1 MYVGFNHVK
10 TFSPP
15 MRVGPGLEVS
25 FDVQASLRLPV
36 FDSTECTGLM
46 LDVRADLKLLMT
58 SGDPLL
64 VGAAEVSP

>member
-46 LDVRADLKLLMT
+46 LDVRADLKKC
-58 SGDPLL
+58 
-64 VGAAEVSP
+64 